1 MWRYH
6 GKKCCLE
13 YVVMKVN
20 QIPVLVQTLS
30 IFSSTM
36 PAALWTWLHLPSNP
50 CGDMYGRKLRA
61 SKTFFLCLPAC
72 GCACLLPE
80 WRGWGRVRKVLDGLD
95 TLSRFFRSWT
105 HGESAWQADSPPRKQ
120 HTLWQRR
127 KFHLNTKPTRRPS
140 RHEVHEGGFSNT
152 WLSFPA
158 QCPTKREQ
166 AKSSWREIQE

>member
-61 SKTFFLCLPAC
+61 SKTLFLCLPTC

-80 WRGWGRVRKVLDGLD
+80 WRGRGRLREVFHDLDPF
-95 TLSRFFRSWT
+95 SRFLRSRT
-105 HGESAWQADSPPRKQ
+105 HCKSAWRPDPPDRKQ
-120 HTLWQRR
+120 HTLRQRGELHLDTTQCR
-127 KFHLNTKPTRRPS
+127 ILGKFEYTRGPIFKVVL
-140 RHEVHEGGFSNT
+140 E
-152 WLSFPA
+152 
-158 QCPTKREQ
+158 C
-166 AKSSWREIQE
+166 